1 MFVDVLCYNIAILDD
16 HNTIH
21 VHRCSCGVHVFRCFV
36 SNDAIRN
43 GLLQP
48 LGAWMVLGLVMC
60 DGLLFLAA
68 RSKDLKGFGIYSRA
82 YYTRS
87 QGLEPSRRGV
97 RAFLEPQP
105 WVHGVG
111 HGAQC

>member
-1 MFVDVLCYNIAILDD
+1 M
-16 HNTIH
+16 
-21 VHRCSCGVHVFRCFV
+21 
-36 SNDAIRN
+36 
-43 GLLQP
+43 QP

-68 RSKDLKGFGIYSRA
+68 WSKDLKGFGIYSRA

-111 HGAQC
+111 HVAQCKSDLGWDASESGKLAFEAKRS

>member
-1 MFVDVLCYNIAILDD
+1 MFVGCYNIAILDD
-16 HNTIH
+16 HDTIH

-48 LGAWMVLGLVMC
+48 LGAWTVLGLVMC
-60 DGLLFLAA
+60 DGLLLLLFPAA
-68 RSKDLKGFGIYSRA
+68 RSKDLKGLGIYSRA

-87 QGLEPSRRGV
+87 QDADEL
-97 RAFLEPQP
+97 
-105 WVHGVG
+105 
-111 HGAQC
+111 